1 MTDGYETGYGKPPKQ
16 GQFKKGQS
24 GNPKG
29 RPKGAKNLKTALE
42 KEMKAMVTLKEGGK
56 IKKVSKNEAL
66 VKSIINKAVSGD
78 TKSAQLATT
87 LIKELLP
94 LIDVEGAG
102 ARVLGEEDLAVLNNH
117 EEFLKLR
124 KGGHNGN

>member
-102 ARVLGEEDLAVLNNH
+102 ARVLSEEDLVVLNNH

-124 KGGHNGN
+124 KSSHNGN

>member
-1 MTDGYETGYGKPPKQ
+1 MPDDWEIGYGQPPKK

-42 KEMKAMVTLKEGGK
+42 QELKATITVKEGGT
-56 IKKVSKNEAL
+56 IKTVSKTEAL
-66 VKSIINKAVSGD
+66 AMSIINKAVSGD

-94 LIDVEGAG
+94 LSDGEGAG
-102 ARVLGEEDLAVLNNH
+102 AQVLGEEDLAVLDNH
-117 EEFLKLR
+117 AEFLKLR
-124 KGGHNGN
+124 KRGRNGN